1 MDMMQ
6 SPLDPVD
13 ARSGPA
19 AVERWSAAGRRSL
32 GWPRIWLRIWPFM
45 LAVALPLAI
54 YETQG
59 RVGLGLGDEGFLWYG
74 AQRVLAGEV
83 PVRDFQSYDVG
94 RYYWS
99 AAWMAVVGNGGVV
112 ALRFG
117 NAALAC
123 VALVL
128 AATLLRPQSR
138 DATLVTAVGLATF
151 ALWIYPDFKVAD
163 AFAVLL
169 LTASLARTLRD
180 PGPRRWAIH
189 GVAVGVAAAVG
200 INHALYGV
208 VALALAW
215 AWLYHDGRAPP
226 SLAAVCATAAGAA
239 AGYAP
244 VLALHAFE
252 PGFTAAYVD
261 FIGQL
266 FEAGVTN
273 VHVSPPSLAD
283 AASVDWRHFGKAL
296 RTVLKAVLFVA
307 APVFM
312 ALCVWRLRR
321 GAARPDAVFV
331 AAVATTLPYAHYAYS
346 RADLVHVA
354 ISALPLMVALWTFPV
369 RRPAQAPWFAPVAL
383 FAATAIVLLPN
394 HPGYALL
401 RQRPLEPVVV
411 FGETVR
417 VTPPVAQQVAL
428 LARTTST
435 YAPGGRAF
443 YVAPYW
449 PAAYALAG
457 RRAPTWE
464 IYSLLPITV
473 ERQRRELQRL
483 AAADLGFAL
492 LATQSLDDRDDLGF
506 GRTHPIV
513 ADALTRCLTAT
524 RDLEA
529 ERSGV
534 ALFVGSGTNCLA
546 R

>member
-1 MDMMQ
+1 MDTMQ
-6 SPLDPVD
+6 SPLDFKSP
-13 ARSGPA
+13 RSGPA
-19 AVERWSAAGRRSL
+19 AGKRWSL
-32 GWPRIWLRIWPFM
+32 GGLRISPRIWPFL
-45 LAVALPLAI
+45 LAVALPLAM

-94 RYYWS
+94 RYYWL
-99 AAWMAVVGNGGVV
+99 AAWMAIVGNGGVV
-112 ALRFG
+112 ALRLG
-117 NAALAC
+117 NAALGC

-128 AATLLRPQSR
+128 AATLLRSQNR
-138 DATLVTAVGLATF
+138 DATLATAVGLATF

-169 LTASLARTLRD
+169 LTASLAHTLRD

-189 GVAVGVAAAVG
+189 GVAVGVAAVVG

-208 VALALAW
+208 VAVALAW
-215 AWLYHDGRAPP
+215 AWLIHDGRAPV

-239 AGYAP
+239 VGYAP

-261 FIGQL
+261 FVGQL
-266 FEAGVTN
+266 FEAGSTN

-283 AASVDWRHFGKAL
+283 AASVDWRHFGKAV
-296 RTVLKAVLFVA
+296 RTVLKAVLFIA

-312 ALCVWRLRR
+312 AFCVWRVWRLRH
-321 GAARPDAVFV
+321 GGTRPDAVFV

-346 RADLVHVA
+346 RFDLVHVA
-354 ISALPLMVALWTFPV
+354 ISALPLMVALWTYPV
-369 RRPAQAPWFAPVAL
+369 RRPAKASWLAPVGL
-383 FAATAIVLLPN
+383 FTATAIVLIPN
-394 HPGYALL
+394 QPGYALL

-417 VTPPVAQQVAL
+417 VTPPVARQVAL
-428 LARTTST
+428 LARITATF
-435 YAPGGRAF
+435 APGGRAF

-464 IYSLLPITV
+464 VYSLLPITV
-473 ERQRRELQRL
+473 ERQRRELERL

-492 LATQSLDDRDDLGF
+492 LSTQSLDDRDDLGF

-513 ADALTRCLTAT
+513 ADALSRCLTTT
-524 RDLEA
+524 RDLDA

-534 ALFVGSGTNCLA
+534 ALLVASGTKCLV